1 MEDPAVGRHLDPVF
15 HSTAE
20 QYSTIAATQNANYDL
35 VSSLDRLKQKEI
47 EKMPSGSISNI
58 AGFTSLGGHSGLGR
72 PQKTFKPNSWDSDL
86 GYGHSHFQSAQ
97 PMMTSSFHQP
107 GNDNRC
113 FDLQQ
118 QQQHQQAH
126 HQYQHTVSRNLD
138 GFVMSLSHLQEETA
152 APPRTASNHIEIRS
166 SPASGVQES
175 CNTDAISLEGPSR
188 LKPLSPTESIRGKRK
203 SGLLPM
209 EHFKINRMAPVKI
222 PPPLPATKS
231 SGHSQDHI
239 MAERKRREKLSQR
252 FIALSAIVPGL
263 KKMDKASVLGDA
275 IKYVKT
281 LQEKLRTIEEQMPK
295 KRVRSLSNLKKAAT
309 SIDKEGLPTSGTGS
323 GAEKVDN
330 EVIVREDDG
339 PVPEI
344 EARAVDRSVMI
355 RMHCEKRKGLL
366 VRCLAE
372 LERLKL
378 AILSANMLSFS
389 STSIDLTCSVQMEEG
404 CETSTDEIVRSL
416 HALYRT
422 LDD

>member
-1 MEDPAVGRHLDPVF
+1 
-15 HSTAE
+15 
-20 QYSTIAATQNANYDL
+20 
-35 VSSLDRLKQKEI
+35 
-47 EKMPSGSISNI
+47 
-58 AGFTSLGGHSGLGR
+58 
-72 PQKTFKPNSWDSDL
+72 
-86 GYGHSHFQSAQ
+86 
-97 PMMTSSFHQP
+97 
-107 GNDNRC
+107 
-113 FDLQQ
+113 
-118 QQQHQQAH
+118 
-126 HQYQHTVSRNLD
+126 
-138 GFVMSLSHLQEETA
+138 
-152 APPRTASNHIEIRS
+152 
-166 SPASGVQES
+166 
-175 CNTDAISLEGPSR
+175 
-188 LKPLSPTESIRGKRK
+188 
-203 SGLLPM
+203 
-209 EHFKINRMAPVKI
+209 
-222 PPPLPATKS
+222 
-231 SGHSQDHI
+231 
-239 MAERKRREKLSQR
+239 
-252 FIALSAIVPGL
+252 
-263 KKMDKASVLGDA
+263 MDKASVLGDA

-295 KRVRSLSNLKKAAT
+295 KRVRSLSNLKIPPT

-339 PVPEI
+339 PAPEI

>member
-1 MEDPAVGRHLDPVF
+1 MQE
-15 HSTAE
+15 
-20 QYSTIAATQNANYDL
+20 
-35 VSSLDRLKQKEI
+35 
-47 EKMPSGSISNI
+47 
-58 AGFTSLGGHSGLGR
+58 
-72 PQKTFKPNSWDSDL
+72 
-86 GYGHSHFQSAQ
+86 
-97 PMMTSSFHQP
+97 
-107 GNDNRC
+107 
-113 FDLQQ
+113 
-118 QQQHQQAH
+118 
-126 HQYQHTVSRNLD
+126 
-138 GFVMSLSHLQEETA
+138 HLQDFS
-152 APPRTASNHIEIRS
+152 PLS

-222 PPPLPATKS
+222 PPPPPATKS